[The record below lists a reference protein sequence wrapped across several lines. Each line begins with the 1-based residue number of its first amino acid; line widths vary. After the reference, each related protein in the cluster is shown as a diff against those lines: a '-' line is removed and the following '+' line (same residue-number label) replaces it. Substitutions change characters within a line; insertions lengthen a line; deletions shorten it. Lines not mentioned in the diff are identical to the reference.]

1 MLASGSLATLPAW
14 ANNWTK
20 QDFTTES
27 GHFLEGQEELL
38 ASLVDTILPADQDGV
53 GGIKV
58 GVDQFL
64 IKLFD
69 QCYDAE
75 VQENIKDR
83 MGGLQQK
90 AKTRFGRSF
99 KDCDQS
105 QRQELLLACGH
116 SENESEKNFFDL
128 IKSESIR
135 GFRTSR
141 EVMIKYYKY
150 RVAPGHYHG
159 CVDVEIQ

>member
-14 ANNWTK
+14 AQDWTK
-20 QDFTTES
+20 EDFAIES

-38 ASLVDTILPADQDGV
+38 ASLVDTILPADVDGV

-64 IKLFD
+64 IKLFER
-69 QCYDAE
+69 CYDAE
-75 VQENIKDR
+75 AQENIKAR
-83 MGGLQQK
+83 MSSLQQK
-90 AKTRFGRSF
+90 AETMFGRSF

-105 QRQELLLACGH
+105 QRQELLSACGN
-116 SENESEKNFFDL
+116 SENESEKTFFDL
-128 IKSESIR
+128 VKSESIR

-141 EVMIKYYKY
+141 EVMIKYFKY